1 MAESSPGAAPA
12 NDLRDLRACVALWQG
27 REGNPDSA
35 DCGWYFRLARRG
47 LAIGEPLFAYEVCA
61 EAVERWQDRGDLQTV
76 LAQALAR
83 SGATESALE
92 VANEI
97 YKGGRRDGELLG
109 LLGRIHKDL
118 WQQRRDP
125 AELAESIRF
134 YEEGFKLESRNY
146 FPGINAAT
154 LALCAGRKRHARE
167 LARAVLDICFEEL
180 RQTAPDTGDWLKS
193 LFPPLAAG
201 AAGVRPADAGISR
214 NYWLLATIGEAA
226 LVFDAPP
233 LAQAAYVAARAS
245 HEAGFGSVATSRRNA
260 ALILAGRKD
269 GAELLALLFPKP
281 RIAIFS
287 GHVVDGA
294 ERASPRFPLNAVP
307 CVDAAIR
314 AWLDESATSIGYASA
329 ASGGDML
336 FHAAL
341 AARRAE
347 RHVVLPHSREVFSEH
362 SVAPA
367 GPDWV
372 KRYEELLDAATSVTA
387 VADEVSDDESYRYAN
402 RMLLGMARARAR
414 RIEGEVVGLTL
425 WDGRQGKAGGTGS
438 AVTGWL
444 AAGVPVVAIDP
455 LTGKT
460 RTLRSERGRRLETR
474 PKPQY
479 GRRETVA
486 MLFADAVGFS
496 KLTEKQLPLFI
507 RHFLRP
513 VGRLAGSGRSRRG
526 RKGRPIT
533 VNTWGD
539 GLYMTFLSATDAG
552 AFALALCDLGAH
564 TDWVKL
570 GLPPHMNVR
579 IGLHAGPAIRMIDP
593 VTGQLNFMGSNVSR
607 AARIEPVTPPGQVY
621 CSEPFAA
628 LAEAESAKTIV
639 CEYVGTTAMAKKYG
653 SFPTYR
659 VRATRAR

>member
-1 MAESSPGAAPA
+1 MAESSSEP
-12 NDLRDLRACVALWQG
+12 LRQTTCALASLFWQG

-61 EAVERWQDRGDLQTV
+61 EAVKRWQNRGELQIV

-97 YKGGRRDGELLG
+97 YKGGRRDGELLSV
-109 LLGRIHKDL
+109 LGRIHKDL

-134 YEEGFKLESRNY
+134 YEEGFELEPKNY

-154 LALCAGRKRHARE
+154 LALCAGRKRHARK

-180 RQTAPDTGDWLKS
+180 RQTAPDTGDWLRAGS
-193 LFPPLAAG
+193 PPLAAG
-201 AAGVRPADAGISR
+201 AAGERPPDAGISK

-233 LAQAAYVAARAS
+233 LAQAAYVASRAS
-245 HEAGFGSVATSRRNA
+245 HEAGFGSVAASRRNA
-260 ALILAGRKD
+260 ALVFAERTD
-269 GAELLALLFPKP
+269 GAEPLALLFPKP

-294 ERASPRFPLNAVP
+294 DRASPRFPLNAVP

-314 AWLDESATSIGYASA
+314 ACLEESAASIGYASA

-367 GPDWV
+367 GPEWV
-372 KRYEELLDAATSVTA
+372 KRYEELPT
-387 VADEVSDDESYRYAN
+387 
-402 RMLLGMARARAR
+402 R
-414 RIEGEVVGLTL
+414 RP
-425 WDGRQGKAGGTGS
+425 R
-438 AVTGWL
+438 
-444 AAGVPVVAIDP
+444 
-455 LTGKT
+455 
-460 RTLRSERGRRLETR
+460 
-474 PKPQY
+474 
-479 GRRETVA
+479 
-486 MLFADAVGFS
+486 
-496 KLTEKQLPLFI
+496 
-507 RHFLRP
+507 
-513 VGRLAGSGRSRRG
+513 
-526 RKGRPIT
+526 
-533 VNTWGD
+533 
-539 GLYMTFLSATDAG
+539 
-552 AFALALCDLGAH
+552 
-564 TDWVKL
+564 
-570 GLPPHMNVR
+570 
-579 IGLHAGPAIRMIDP
+579 
-593 VTGQLNFMGSNVSR
+593 
-607 AARIEPVTPPGQVY
+607 
-621 CSEPFAA
+621 
-628 LAEAESAKTIV
+628 
-639 CEYVGTTAMAKKYG
+639 
-653 SFPTYR
+653 
-659 VRATRAR
+659 